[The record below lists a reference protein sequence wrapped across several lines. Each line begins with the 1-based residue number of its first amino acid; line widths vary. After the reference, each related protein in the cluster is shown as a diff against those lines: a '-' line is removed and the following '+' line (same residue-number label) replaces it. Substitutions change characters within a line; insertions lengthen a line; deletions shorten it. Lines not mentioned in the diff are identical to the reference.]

1 MQFKSLRDFLAF
13 VQAELDADRLVLPTL
28 PDVAI
33 KVRDAVNS
41 GDANAEQLG
50 KMILTD
56 AALAARLIQVA
67 NSPLY
72 KGSVPTQNI
81 QSAVTR
87 LGNKNI
93 ASIVT
98 SLIMQQMFKPSVKLL
113 EAHFREAWEHSVNIA
128 GISRA
133 LVAFAPHLNADD
145 AMLAGLLHQI
155 GKLPVLMLAENLP
168 EFRDSP
174 SRLNKLLDL
183 AHPPIGKM
191 IMDTWAFPAELKQV
205 PSEYINFQRNHGEQA
220 DYVDIV
226 QVAFL
231 QGIAGTDHP
240 ACRLNW
246 DSIPAFQKLG
256 LATDVE
262 ILEIAGIAEDIDMT
276 TTLLKND

>member
-1 MQFKSLRDFLAF
+1 
-13 VQAELDADRLVLPTL
+13 
-28 PDVAI
+28 
-33 KVRDAVNS
+33 
-41 GDANAEQLG
+41 
-50 KMILTD
+50 
-56 AALAARLIQVA
+56 
-67 NSPLY
+67 
-72 KGSVPTQNI
+72 
-81 QSAVTR
+81 
-87 LGNKNI
+87 
-93 ASIVT
+93 
-98 SLIMQQMFKPSVKLL
+98 
-113 EAHFREAWEHSVNIA
+113 
-128 GISRA
+128 
-133 LVAFAPHLNADD
+133 
-145 AMLAGLLHQI
+145 
-155 GKLPVLMLAENLP
+155 MLAENLP

-205 PSEYINFQRNHGEQA
+205 PSEYINFQRNHDSKA

-262 ILEIAGIAEDIDMT
+262 ILEIAGVAEDIDMT
-276 TTLLKND
+276 TTLLT